1 MLDPKLESLIAVQES
16 GSFTRA
22 AETLSLTQPAISQH
36 VKQLEKELG
45 VRLFFRSEGQLKPTE
60 EGKIVLKYARRMM
73 TLDQN
78 LRVAL
83 EDHKRQLKRFSIGLT
98 PTAENRAMTEV
109 LAQYCNDHA
118 GVHITILSDTI
129 NNLYNRLK
137 SYELD
142 AAVVEGH
149 LNDPSLNSILLDTD
163 SIMLAVSNES
173 PLVKKSSV
181 TLEELRRQPMILRL
195 PSSGTRNLFVAHL
208 ESRGLHIEDFN
219 VILEVDNIA
228 TIKDLVRS
236 NFGVSILARSACMD
250 ELRKGKIT
258 LLPVENLSII
268 RETTLIYQRDFSHKA
283 VLDEIVRLY
292 YEVARLYRT

>member
-73 TLDQN
+73 VLDQN

-118 GVHITILSDTI
+118 G
-129 NNLYNRLK
+129 NLYNRLK

-173 PLVKKSSV
+173 PLAKKSSV

-219 VILEVDNIA
+219 LDGGDVIHLQ
-228 TIKDLVRS
+228 DLVRS

-283 VLDEIVRLY
+283 VLDE
-292 YEVARLYRT
+292 